1 MTNTEMIYREMKMP
15 SLKITNGT
23 WEELQQA
30 AKMIREQVFIQEQNI
45 AAEDEWDEQDEI
57 AVHFVVYE
65 QDQAIA
71 TARLLQNHSI
81 GRVAVLKSHRGLG
94 VGKVL
99 MQAAIAYAQQQQHP
113 FLVLSSQVH
122 AQAFYQ
128 ALGFIQEGE
137 EYLDCGIPHIHMRLS
152 SIKKP

>member
-1 MTNTEMIYREMKMP
+1 MTNIEMIYREMKMP
-15 SLKITNGT
+15 SLKITHGT

-99 MQAAIAYAQQQQHP
+99 MQAVIAHAQQQQHP

-128 ALGFIQEGE
+128 TLGFMQEGG
-137 EYLDCGIPHIHMRLS
+137 EYLDCGIQHIHMRLS

>member
-1 MTNTEMIYREMKMP
+1 MTQLTLR
-15 SLKITNGT
+15 SSS
-23 WEELQQA
+23 WDVLQHD
-30 AKMIREQVFIQEQNI
+30 AKLIREQVFIQEQQI
-45 AAEDEWDEQDEI
+45 AAEDEWDAED
-57 AVHFVVYE
+57 AVSLHFVVYD
-65 QDQAIA
+65 QDQPIA
-71 TARLLQNHSI
+71 TARLLQNNSV

-94 VGKVL
+94 IGKVL
-99 MQAAIAYAQQQQHP
+99 MQAVIAYAQQQQRL

-128 ALGFIQEGE
+128 ALGFMQEGE